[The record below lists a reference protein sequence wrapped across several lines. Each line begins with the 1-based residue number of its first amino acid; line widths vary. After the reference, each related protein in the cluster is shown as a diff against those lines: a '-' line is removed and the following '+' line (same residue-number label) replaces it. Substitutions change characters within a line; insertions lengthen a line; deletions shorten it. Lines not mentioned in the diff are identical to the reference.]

1 MPILVTTRLMP
12 GSTAFHQPLE
22 FPTAAVAAARP
33 AAPVRRARRWMG
45 LTALVLCTAL
55 VLAAIIWQAI
65 ALGGLPDPLARGAG
79 GDGATARVV
88 EIAILVFREGLE
100 SILVLAAVTA
110 SFVGASTSMRR
121 PVAAGVAAGLL
132 ATIVTWLAAVRVLDS
147 LGNNV
152 AALHLQAATGLL
164 AIVVLLVVM
173 NWFFHK
179 VYWSGWISLHT
190 RRKKALIEQP
200 RRSRTALLWG
210 LALLGFTSF
219 YREGFEVV
227 LFLQSYRLRLGGGP
241 VLAGVLVGAAL
252 TAMVALLTFV
262 AHHRLPYKKMLVAT
276 GAMLGAVLLVMVGEQ
291 VQEMQLAHWLP
302 TTTITPLAH
311 HMPEWM
317 ALWFGIS
324 PTVEGLAAQ
333 ALAALLVLGSYGV
346 VQHQLARHR
355 RSRSTRPD
363 TVTAGEGGEE
373 TIRA

>member
-1 MPILVTTRLMP
+1 MP
-12 GSTAFHQPLE
+12 GSTAVHQPLE
-22 FPTAAVAAARP
+22 FSTAVEAAARP
-33 AAPVRRARRWMG
+33 AASVPRAHHARRWMG
-45 LTALVLCTAL
+45 RTALLLGTAV

-65 ALGGLPDPLARGAG
+65 ALGGLPDPLVVGSGR
-79 GDGATARVV
+79 DGATARVV

-132 ATIVTWLAAVRVLDS
+132 ATIVTWLAAVRILDS
-147 LGNNV
+147 LGDNV
-152 AALHLQAATGLL
+152 AALHLQAVTGLL

-200 RRSRTALLWG
+200 RRSRAALLWG

-241 VLAGVLVGAAL
+241 VLDGVLVGAAL
-252 TAMVALLTFV
+252 TAIVALLTFV

-291 VQEMQLAHWLP
+291 VQEMQLAHWLS

-311 HMPEWM
+311 HMPKWL

-355 RSRSTRPD
+355 KIAPSR
-363 TVTAGEGGEE
+363 A
-373 TIRA
+373 